1 MRAAMQ
7 SLDARCIILLSAL
20 SLACRPFPCKT
31 RPLQLFI
38 YQSTCGAYPTR
49 SVSNLTCCAC
59 TVAGTVLLG
68 QTVEELGQLAKDT
81 GQSAYRGKQLYDGL
95 MHGARQLDHFN
106 QVHHFLCALC
116 CMGC

>member
-20 SLACRPFPCKT
+20 SLACRPF
-31 RPLQLFI
+31 QLLI

-106 QVHHFLCALC
+106 QVHHFLYALC